1 MFHATEGEHLT
12 DDDVFLALQKKKV
25 EAEIKQ
31 LKKKK
36 HVALKTDDVRTK
48 ANAFLQQQKLY
59 TTYNRAELS
68 VLLTY
73 QQMKGISGMKKDV
86 MVAKWKEILDSKKA
100 ALECDGWRDE
110 DERRLM
116 HLTSQPIK
124 MGDTALGRHQ
134 ELIKRQISNVIPKI

>member
-1 MFHATEGEHLT
+1 MT
-12 DDDVFLALQKKKV
+12 DEDVFLVLQKKKV

-36 HVALKTDDVRTK
+36 DATFKMSDVGAK
-48 ANAFLQQQKLY
+48 ANAILQQPKLY
-59 TTYNRAELS
+59 TTYTKAELS
-68 VLLTY
+68 TLLSY
-73 QQMKGISGMKKDV
+73 HQVKDVSGMKKDV
-86 MVAKWKEILDSKKA
+86 MVVKWKEILDSKKA
-100 ALECDGWRDE
+100 APACEGWSDE

-134 ELIKRQISNVIPKI
+134 EVIK

>member
-1 MFHATEGEHLT
+1 MT
-12 DDDVFLALQKKKV
+12 DEDVFLALQKKKV

-36 HVALKTDDVRTK
+36 DAAFKMSDVGAK
-48 ANAFLQQQKLY
+48 ANAILQQPKLY
-59 TTYNRAELS
+59 TTYTKAELS
-68 VLLTY
+68 TLLSY
-73 QQMKGISGMKKDV
+73 HQVKGVSGMKKDA

-100 ALECDGWRDE
+100 APTCEGWSDE

-134 ELIKRQISNVIPKI
+134 EVIK